1 MPLKY
6 KKHVFQ
12 YIRCSFFFF
21 WSVSG
26 ISHSIKMKILSLEKS
41 YICMYVCI
49 LIITK
54 IKDKLKEKINKNF
67 NAIYF
72 ILFIY

>member
-1 MPLKY
+1 MFFNILDAL
-6 KKHVFQ
+6 
-12 YIRCSFFFF
+12 FFF